1 MMNEINRL
9 GGFYGQAT
17 RWGCYSEHGIAPTL
31 VSAMGE
37 GGGHTPMVLEIIK
50 IEENGDHKNVE
61 ESTRVHR

>member
-37 GGGHTPMVLEIIK
+37 GGGAYT
-50 IEENGDHKNVE
+50 NGFRNHQDRRKRR
-61 ESTRVHR
+61 S